1 MDYKELFEKG
11 YEYSQKDDLDKAEE
25 FYMKSLEKKET
36 PETWN
41 NLGNVYR
48 RKGLLGKAIEAYK
61 RAIEMDPNY
70 ALAYFNFG
78 CALIDMER
86 YGEALMSLEKSKRL
100 GFSDPRLSALIYYCR
115 IKLGDN
121 VKKELEEESEEVR
134 KILREILG
142 EAGSY

>member
-11 YEYSQKDDLDKAEE
+11 YEYSQKNDLEKAEE
-25 FYMKSLEKKET
+25 FYIKSLKIRET

-48 RKGLLGKAIEAYK
+48 RKGLFGKAIESYK
-61 RAIEMDPNY
+61 RAIEIDSNY
-70 ALAYFNFG
+70 ALAYFNLG

-100 GFSDPRLSALIYYCR
+100 GFSDPRLSALIYLCR
-115 IKLGDN
+115 IKLGESVEGKLKEVPKE
-121 VKKELEEESEEVR
+121 VK
-134 KILREILG
+134 EILMDILNKTDDF
-142 EAGSY
+142 

>member
-1 MDYKELFEKG
+1 LDYRKLFEKG
-11 YEYSQKDDLDKAEE
+11 YEYSQKDDLEKAEE
-25 FYMKSLEKKET
+25 FYIKSLEIKET

-48 RKGLLGKAIEAYK
+48 RKGLLGKAMEAYK
-61 RAIEMDPNY
+61 RAIEIDPNY

-100 GFSDPRLSALIYYCR
+100 GFSDPRLPALIYFCR
-115 IKLGDN
+115 MKLGEN
-121 VKKELEEESEEVR
+121 VKEKLKEESEDVR
-134 KILREILG
+134 KILREILE
-142 EAGSY
+142 EAENP